1 MVTLA
6 CSLEEFYVG
15 STKSFQYCIDEVQHD
30 GLTVAK
36 KQKSKTVQVDPGF
49 SDKTV
54 LTFRGMGNQAPKQ
67 NASNL
72 VIKFTQSHNKHFRRS
87 GDDLVL
93 TWSIT
98 FEDVLNFK
106 PVQVKTLDGRH
117 LTACFDEL
125 ISPQTVRVIE
135 GEGMPRASPN
145 QEKDET
151 PVKLLPV
158 SQMPKGDLYLR
169 FDIHFPKSLSNASR

>member
-1 MVTLA
+1 MTI
-6 CSLEEFYVG
+6 LER
-15 STKSFQYCIDEVQHD
+15 IDEVQHD

-49 SDKTV
+49 SEKTV
-54 LTFRGMGNQAPKQ
+54 LTFRGMGNQVPKQ
-67 NASNL
+67 NPSNL
-72 VIKFTQSHNKHFRRS
+72 VIKFTQSQNKHFRRS
-87 GDDLVL
+87 GDDLIL

-135 GEGMPRASPN
+135 GEGMPCAQS
-145 QEKDET
+145 
-151 PVKLLPV
+151 V
-158 SQMPKGDLYLR
+158 
-169 FDIHFPKSLSNASR
+169 